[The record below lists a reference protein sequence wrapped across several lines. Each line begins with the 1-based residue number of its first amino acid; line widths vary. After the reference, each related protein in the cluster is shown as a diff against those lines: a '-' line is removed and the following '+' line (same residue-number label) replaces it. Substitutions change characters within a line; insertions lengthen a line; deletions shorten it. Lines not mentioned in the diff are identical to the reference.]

1 MPDRRP
7 VNEYCRTGVD
17 VRRGGGRSG
26 AVQRRRGEPRRRV
39 LRHAPERLRRRPCVL
54 TRPRRS
60 RSTAAGKGAT
70 GWFDPS
76 NATVYVD
83 HPVHAQYAHTVN
95 IDFINPELG
104 PSVLAAVELTEG
116 SALALVE
123 AIQKAIASAPP
134 GLASER

>member
-1 MPDRRP
+1 
-7 VNEYCRTGVD
+7 
-17 VRRGGGRSG
+17 
-26 AVQRRRGEPRRRV
+26 
-39 LRHAPERLRRRPCVL
+39 
-54 TRPRRS
+54 
-60 RSTAAGKGAT
+60 
-70 GWFDPS
+70 
-76 NATVYVD
+76 
-83 HPVHAQYAHTVN
+83 VN